1 MYYIGIVRKILFRQR
16 NQSTHDI
23 EIITTIIAYIG
34 ELIMSNSNEKE
45 NEKWRKFLQPII
57 TGLVAMMTAV
67 VGYLQ
72 YLQKQESDRRDS
84 RIAVLEVQVGE
95 QSKRSDKFDVD
106 IDNFKTLLSDIRSD
120 VSFIRG
126 KMEKR

>member
-1 MYYIGIVRKILFRQR
+1 
-16 NQSTHDI
+16 
-23 EIITTIIAYIG
+23 
-34 ELIMSNSNEKE
+34 MSNES
-45 NEKWRKFLQPII
+45 EKWRKFLQPVI

-84 RIAVLEVQVGE
+84 RIAILEVQISE
-95 QSKRSDKFDVD
+95 QSKRSDKFSLD
-106 IDNFKTLLSDIRSD
+106 IDNFKLMLGDIRSD

-126 KMEKR
+126 KLENMKDR